1 MRYNET
7 YWKLIRNPLSLIGS
21 RLVDSHPQN
30 QSMKSFSELPLSAP
44 LRSNLAKHGFVEPTP
59 VQALAIEPALAGR
72 DLVATA
78 QTGTG
83 KTLAF
88 VLPILQILSELPKA
102 AGSAAAGPRGATEP
116 RGVTGPRGATGL
128 RAIIL
133 SPTRELAMQIQ
144 DTFANMA
151 AGTGIRAS
159 IAVGGL
165 NERSQLQAIR
175 NGSQV
180 LIATPGRLSDFM
192 GRNLVD
198 LRAVRILVLDEADRM
213 LDMGFLPT
221 VKKIIAATPPDRQM
235 LLFSA
240 TIQSSVKHLVET
252 HVRNA
257 VRVEAGDTS
266 KPIEKIELHLYEV
279 EQDRKLGLL
288 QHMLDR
294 EQGSFLVFA
303 RTKHGADK
311 LSKKLSRD
319 GLKSTAIHGN
329 RSQSQRTQALRGFQD
344 GDFRVLV
351 ATDVASRGIHVEGIA
366 HVVNYDL
373 PQVPEDFIHRVGR
386 TGRAGAGGTAST
398 FATRSERSQISQIE
412 RTLDA
417 KLERRQVPAEIAAE
431 KNADS
436 LSGRHAAPVIVI
448 PHAAAHAKRNVR
460 SFGPRSKGNRR
471 RAV

>member
-1 MRYNET
+1 MN
-7 YWKLIRNPLSLIGS
+7 
-21 RLVDSHPQN
+21 
-30 QSMKSFSELPLSAP
+30 SFSELPLSAP

-88 VLPILQILSELPKA
+88 VLPILQILSELPKQP
-102 AGSAAAGPRGATEP
+102 AAAGPRA
-116 RGVTGPRGATGL
+116 ASGL
-128 RAIIL
+128 RAVIL
-133 SPTRELAMQIQ
+133 SPTRELAMQIL
-144 DTFANMA
+144 DTFAKMA
-151 AGTGIRAS
+151 AGTGLRAS

-240 TIQSSVKHLVET
+240 TIQSSVKHLVQT

-257 VRVEAGDTS
+257 VRVEVGDTT

-311 LSKKLSRD
+311 LAKKLARD

-417 KLERRQVPAEIAAE
+417 KLERRQVPAEIAVE
-431 KNADS
+431 KNAEKDGS
-436 LSGRHAAPVIVI
+436 RHAAPVIVI
-448 PHAAAHAKRNVR
+448 PHATGHAKRNVR
-460 SFGPRSKGNRR
+460 SFGPRGKGPRR